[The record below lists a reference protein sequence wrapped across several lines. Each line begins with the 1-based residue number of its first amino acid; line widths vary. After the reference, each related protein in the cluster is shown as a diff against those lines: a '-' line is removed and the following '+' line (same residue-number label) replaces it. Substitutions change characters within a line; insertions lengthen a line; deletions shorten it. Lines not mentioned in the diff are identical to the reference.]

1 MELNREFGLDIA
13 LGRIA
18 ALRALAGAGVGR
30 VDVACPGFPV
40 DCLET
45 LEEIALQNA
54 ETFRA
59 AGGGALSYIACLNDA
74 PAHADAL
81 AALAQRELEAWR

>member
-1 MELNREFGLDIA
+1 
-13 LGRIA
+13 
-18 ALRALAGAGVGR
+18 
-30 VDVACPGFPV
+30 VACPGFPV

-59 AGGGALSYIACLNDA
+59 AGGGARAYIPCLHDA

-81 AALAQRELEAWR
+81 SALAQRELEAWR